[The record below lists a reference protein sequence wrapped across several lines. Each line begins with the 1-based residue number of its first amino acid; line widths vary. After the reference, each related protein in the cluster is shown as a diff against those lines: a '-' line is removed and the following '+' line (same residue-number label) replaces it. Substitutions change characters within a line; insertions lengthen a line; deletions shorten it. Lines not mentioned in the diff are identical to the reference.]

1 MYNVLQ
7 IYRILCYTIFIT
19 GRKDDEEREGE
30 GKELGGRMTDRVE
43 KRKWGKVK
51 GGEGR
56 RRKRETISNFTQLN
70 KWFD

>member
-7 IYRILCYTIFIT
+7 IHRILCYTIFIT

-43 KRKWGKVK
+43 GKEM
-51 GGEGR
+51 GESEGR
-56 RRKRETISNFTQLN
+56 GREEKEKRNCIKFFTV
-70 KWFD
+70 K